1 MISLEAVVV
10 MAVLLVAM
18 VSVGTWLKAD
28 ADRKDNQNAADN
40 LNTVF
45 QQALTWFN
53 QNYTTVQAAANPTAT
68 YPWATFMGGT
78 TTISQT
84 NVYGQQY
91 SLRFYKEPSGQI
103 DLMVLTTGGSTIGE
117 GDLRSIAKMIGGAGG
132 FVSSLTPTN
141 ATGAMGGWNAVLSN
155 FGGSPGGGH
164 LAAAGFFQNASA
176 VSNYLSRVV
185 VPGNPQANQM
195 ETAIDMN
202 NNNVNNANLISSQ
215 SLQVLSNGGYG
226 APSVTLA
233 NGKVIGFNQ
242 VPEGGVLGLVGANG
256 QTIYLESLNGTLR
269 LVNSAWNAQLFT
281 VDQSGNV
288 VANGNVTANG
298 QLTTNSGNVNLNA
311 NGAAVLGAGQ
321 LEVNANGTLYLQPWS
336 GGRTIVGG
344 GGGSGQLEVTGGFY
358 SDGDNYIYASAWPG
372 SGCSQEASVRRDQS
386 TLKGLVI
393 CAGGVW
399 QKAGGGLSNVVQ
411 VDSGG
416 WQPTAWASCPSGYT
430 LTGGSCDINRG
441 GDGREIAPRQCQP
454 SGNSYY
460 CAENN
465 GGSCIAHAICA
476 Q

>member
-1 MISLEAVVV
+1 MGVQEGKMKTAHPCMASLSRQPETSRVARQRSPWAPSRQRGVISLEAVVV

-233 NGKVIGFNQ
+233 NGKVIG
-242 VPEGGVLGLVGANG
+242 
-256 QTIYLESLNGTLR
+256 
-269 LVNSAWNAQLFT
+269 
-281 VDQSGNV
+281 
-288 VANGNVTANG
+288 
-298 QLTTNSGNVNLNA
+298 
-311 NGAAVLGAGQ
+311 
-321 LEVNANGTLYLQPWS
+321 
-336 GGRTIVGG
+336 
-344 GGGSGQLEVTGGFY
+344 
-358 SDGDNYIYASAWPG
+358 
-372 SGCSQEASVRRDQS
+372 
-386 TLKGLVI
+386 
-393 CAGGVW
+393 
-399 QKAGGGLSNVVQ
+399 
-411 VDSGG
+411 
-416 WQPTAWASCPSGYT
+416 
-430 LTGGSCDINRG
+430 
-441 GDGREIAPRQCQP
+441 
-454 SGNSYY
+454 
-460 CAENN
+460 
-465 GGSCIAHAICA
+465 
-476 Q
+476 